1 MKITV
6 VGTGYVGLIAGV
18 CFADFGN
25 DVLCV
30 ENNVDKLAAL
40 RRGECPIYEPGV
52 NELLR
57 RNMAEERI
65 HFTGDM
71 REGVAFGE
79 LIFITVGTPE
89 DAEGNADLRYVFE
102 TAAAI
107 GDWIDGYRLV
117 VDKSTVPVGT
127 SREVGRIIRERMAA
141 RGVSHPFDVAS
152 NPEFLREGKSV
163 SDFLNPDR
171 IVLGVG
177 SARAERLLRELYQV
191 FVHSNKPMIV
201 TTPETAEMIKY
212 VTNSFLATK
221 IAFINEVANLCE
233 QVGANVLEVAR
244 TLGMDGRISPKYLH
258 PGPGYGGSCFPKD
271 TKAIAR
277 TARQYGVQ
285 LSIVESAIAAN
296 ERQKRLAAA
305 KIERHMPE
313 GGVLAVLGLSF
324 KPETDDVRE
333 SPAVD
338 ILRQLAGTG
347 RFRFRLYDPQAM
359 DNARLALAGLPG
371 MTWCRTRDEALS
383 GADAAAIVT
392 EWAQFR
398 SLEFDRLARL
408 MRGRLL
414 FDFRNIYCRADAE
427 QKGFTYVGTGV

>member
-1 MKITV
+1 
-6 VGTGYVGLIAGV
+6 
-18 CFADFGN
+18 
-25 DVLCV
+25 
-30 ENNVDKLAAL
+30 
-40 RRGECPIYEPGV
+40 
-52 NELLR
+52 
-57 RNMAEERI
+57 
-65 HFTGDM
+65 M

-177 SARAERLLRELYQV
+177 SARAEQLLRELYQV

-244 TLGMDGRISPKYLH
+244 TLGLDGRISPKYLH

-271 TKAIAR
+271 TKAIVRDGAAVR
-277 TARQYGVQ
+277 GAAVDRGERHCRQ
-285 LSIVESAIAAN
+285 
-296 ERQKRLAAA
+296 RAA
-305 KIERHMPE
+305 KGALR
-313 GGVLAVLGLSF
+313 
-324 KPETDDVRE
+324 
-333 SPAVD
+333 PARSSGTCRRAACWRCWGCRSSRRRTTCGNPPPWTSCAIWPVP
-338 ILRQLAGTG
+338 AGSASG
-347 RFRFRLYDPQAM
+347 C
-359 DNARLALAGLPG
+359 
-371 MTWCRTRDEALS
+371 MTRRPWTTRAWRWK
-383 GADAAAIVT
+383 T
-392 EWAQFR
+392 
-398 SLEFDRLARL
+398 
-408 MRGRLL
+408 
-414 FDFRNIYCRADAE
+414 CRA
-427 QKGFTYVGTGV
+427 

>member
-177 SARAERLLRELYQV
+177 SARAERLLRELYRCLY
-191 FVHSNKPMIV
+191 
-201 TTPETAEMIKY
+201 TPT
-212 VTNSFLATK
+212 
-221 IAFINEVANLCE
+221 
-233 QVGANVLEVAR
+233 
-244 TLGMDGRISPKYLH
+244 SP
-258 PGPGYGGSCFPKD
+258 
-271 TKAIAR
+271 
-277 TARQYGVQ
+277 
-285 LSIVESAIAAN
+285 
-296 ERQKRLAAA
+296 
-305 KIERHMPE
+305 
-313 GGVLAVLGLSF
+313 
-324 KPETDDVRE
+324 
-333 SPAVD
+333 
-338 ILRQLAGTG
+338 
-347 RFRFRLYDPQAM
+347 
-359 DNARLALAGLPG
+359 
-371 MTWCRTRDEALS
+371 
-383 GADAAAIVT
+383 
-392 EWAQFR
+392 
-398 SLEFDRLARL
+398 
-408 MRGRLL
+408 
-414 FDFRNIYCRADAE
+414 
-427 QKGFTYVGTGV
+427 